1 MSDGCIFH
9 KIALCY
15 AIICATGICNYVTL
29 AFTFHS
35 SNVVISSKR
44 RTKRMNQQICISG
57 DTIIP
62 QKSVSSALRYSNP
75 PLDDEN
81 EESNKSDPLFFGE
94 PLWTKHQ
101 FDDKSWSSDLTAR
114 FEKLKHDTC
123 IHNWFQAKCK
133 TTIQCAIDDA
143 VRKLAWDPESH
154 LVVCGSSNGTLYLCN
169 LTNGEVLDRREDAH
183 KDMTID
189 ESQKHLRK
197 LMCGTFDEGAAVVDI
212 AMKGNLVVSCG
223 RDDVNTIKLWQ
234 IEEDYDEMLMWSVED
249 AKCLVPVGNLKLPP
263 DTLATKLHFDAKG
276 NLYVTASDGYLR
288 FWSKASL
295 TQIPV
300 KHNHFFSDPSS
311 FIEPTSV
318 VDICSLKDKGYG
330 DKQSSSPALLDISIA
345 EDLGLGICATAS
357 GSIVLF
363 KVPNID
369 SELNFDNKLND
380 PMVIST
386 IRDILRPNV
395 HMRSALLVSSG
406 NYLNDENSMRQQS
419 NEKMGGDQMEGN
431 SEKWSIICGG
441 GDGSLHRISLNV
453 ESGNKKSA
461 NNLPTSEGYGE
472 KPNAGTSE
480 CQINLAK
487 PFALVQ
493 SQSFTNEKLRPSHT
507 GPVMCLVSPAPGVF
521 LSGAQDG
528 TIRIWDCTRDASYKS
543 LSRRKSKEK
552 EGHDFS
558 IPKCRYALFGYK
570 LWLGSICTDGM
581 SFISD
586 GRDNTIIMRDFTV
599 TNILDQN

>member
-1 MSDGCIFH
+1 MFDGCVLY
-9 KIALCY
+9 KLALFN
-15 AIICATGICNYVTL
+15 AIIFVTGTCNYVAS
-29 AFTFHS
+29 AFTFN
-35 SNVVISSKR
+35 SNNVGISSQI
-44 RTKRMNQQICISG
+44 TSKRMYQHRCVFSDRICPPKDI
-57 DTIIP
+57 
-62 QKSVSSALRYSNP
+62 SSALRYSNP

-81 EESNKSDPLFFGE
+81 EESNNNDPLFFGE
-94 PLWTKHQ
+94 PLWTKNQ
-101 FDDKSWSSDLTAR
+101 IDDKSWSSDLTAR

-183 KDMTID
+183 KDMTVD
-189 ESQKHLRK
+189 DSQKHLRK
-197 LMCGTFDEGAAVVDI
+197 LMCGNFDEGAAIVDI

-223 RDDVNTIKLWQ
+223 RDDDNIIKLWQ
-234 IEEDYDEMLMWSVED
+234 IEQDYDEMLMWSVED

-263 DTLATKLHFDAKG
+263 NTLATKLHFDAKG

-295 TQIPV
+295 NQIPV
-300 KHNHFFSDPSS
+300 KHNDIFSDPSS

-318 VDICSLKDKGYG
+318 VDICSSDRGYG
-330 DKQSSSPALLDISIA
+330 DQKVTSPALLDISIA
-345 EDLGLGICATAS
+345 EDLGLGLCATAS

-380 PMVIST
+380 PLVIST

-395 HMRSALLVSSG
+395 HMRSVLLVSSG
-406 NYLNDENSMRQQS
+406 NYLNDESSMRQQS
-419 NEKMGGDQMEGN
+419 KEKANGDHMEGN

-441 GDGSLHRISLNV
+441 GDGSLYRISLNV

-461 NNLPTSEGYGE
+461 NKFPSSESYDGKNNSE
-472 KPNAGTSE
+472 KSE

-493 SQSFTNEKLRPSHT
+493 GQSFTNEKLRPSHT

-528 TIRIWDCTRDASYKS
+528 TIRIWDCTLDASFKS
-543 LSRRKSKEK
+543 LSRRKPKDK

-570 LWLGSICTDGM
+570 LWLGSICTDGL